1 MVRKVFRVGHSVCV
15 TLDKK
20 MLRELGMDGIEWVW
34 IEPDNK
40 GKKIIIRKRTDKDW

>member
-20 MLRELGMDGIEWVW
+20 MLQSLGMDGIEHVWV
-34 IEPDNK
+34 EPDKK